1 MNEIY
6 NNGSWELEKLFFG
19 ENKKHKFT
27 DDTYENFAIFKQLKF
42 GGDPVDNKTP
52 YIWTHWNT
60 IDENEKSVTW
70 GQGHYNF
77 ETYDECKKALDSYLK
92 EYCDTDFNTLEKGE
106 NNMEKRSDEKIYSF
120 SPFGYEGAL
129 VAVES
134 DLRRGIP
141 ATDIVGLADGAVKES
156 RERMQA
162 AIRNTGFEYP
172 SERVLISLSPAD
184 LKKEG
189 AGFDLPVALSVLQ
202 AKDIQDGKEIKSEP
216 VLVMGEL
223 ELSGKIRPVKGVH
236 AAAST
241 AFASGIQYAIVPK
254 LNYEEAQ
261 GVKGLKVYGAD
272 SLDDAYNAIHN
283 LELFSTKEKEY
294 NNTNPFEVTF
304 NEELFK
310 YSKEHEDSN
319 GKLSSFNYDDLR
331 AMEIAV
337 AGKHNLLLTGAPGC
351 GKTMLGQMMASFTPN
366 LTENEKQSVTRIW
379 SLAGLMRPE
388 QDLKDDV
395 PFRIPHQTASI
406 EGICGGGVNCRP
418 GEISLAHNGVLF
430 LDEAAEFR
438 SSVLQMLRVPLENGT
453 ICLSRAGRTTVY
465 PAKFQLVMAT
475 NPCPCGNFG
484 SEDKICLDS
493 ATSIEQ
499 YWKKFSAPLLDRMDI
514 QKFVERKNPDSTDN
528 RTISSEEMRE
538 NIKKAYEIQ
547 RERGVYNR
555 DLSPSQIQDYCKL
568 DEESQKFFDSSVEKN
583 GFSMRKTSQALK
595 VALTIANMDGRT
607 QINLEDLKES
617 VSLVRNVMENLEIKK
632 DTYKH
637 QPELPELKEKK
648 EQKEFLENA
657 HEAFKENVSK
667 NTKTDKITE
676 KEKLLNENL
685 SENQKQEILEN
696 GVKEAEENKRVNQ
709 RTNVN
714 TNTKIRK

>member
-1 MNEIY
+1 
-6 NNGSWELEKLFFG
+6 
-19 ENKKHKFT
+19 
-27 DDTYENFAIFKQLKF
+27 
-42 GGDPVDNKTP
+42 
-52 YIWTHWNT
+52 
-60 IDENEKSVTW
+60 
-70 GQGHYNF
+70 
-77 ETYDECKKALDSYLK
+77 
-92 EYCDTDFNTLEKGE
+92 
-106 NNMEKRSDEKIYSF
+106 
-120 SPFGYEGAL
+120 
-129 VAVES
+129 
-134 DLRRGIP
+134 
-141 ATDIVGLADGAVKES
+141 
-156 RERMQA
+156 
-162 AIRNTGFEYP
+162 
-172 SERVLISLSPAD
+172 
-184 LKKEG
+184 
-189 AGFDLPVALSVLQ
+189 
-202 AKDIQDGKEIKSEP
+202 
-216 VLVMGEL
+216 
-223 ELSGKIRPVKGVH
+223 
-236 AAAST
+236 
-241 AFASGIQYAIVPK
+241 
-254 LNYEEAQ
+254 
-261 GVKGLKVYGAD
+261 
-272 SLDDAYNAIHN
+272 
-283 LELFSTKEKEY
+283 
-294 NNTNPFEVTF
+294 
-304 NEELFK
+304 
-310 YSKEHEDSN
+310 
-319 GKLSSFNYDDLR
+319 
-331 AMEIAV
+331 MEIAV

-514 QKFVERKNPDSTDN
+514 QKFVERKNHDSMDN
-528 RTISSEEMRE
+528 RTISSEEIRE

-685 SENQKQEILEN
+685 SENQKQEILLKWSK
-696 GVKEAEENKRVNQ
+696 GSRRKQTCKSAYKR
-709 RTNVN
+709 
-714 TNTKIRK
+714 KYKY